1 MKKVHVGLAVL
12 FCLNVMGMEREKKEE
27 KNNWQQLIKEH
38 TPKLPAHIQKVKS
51 QVAAGSWV
59 KSARD
64 SCPDLLK
71 GWLSKGIE
79 AISGH
84 SQENIDGISFLN
96 RFFKQ
101 EETRTNAID
110 TFINAQTQDQG
121 QVDAICSVL
130 TAFETLQEQTL
141 QTLIPLMHQ
150 STLEQL
156 QQDKKLSQKEL
167 ADLVCQTNTIK
178 DEMYFSAVICNMMCT
193 LLFSE
198 MYETQ

>member
-1 MKKVHVGLAVL
+1 MKKIHVGLAVL
-12 FCLNVMGMEREKKEE
+12 FCLNVMGMERGKKI
-27 KNNWQQLIKEH
+27 NWKQLIEEH
-38 TPKLPAHIQKVKS
+38 KPKLSAHIQKVKS

-71 GWLSKGIE
+71 GWLSKSIE

-84 SQENIDGISFLN
+84 SQENIDGIAFLD

-110 TFINAQTQDQG
+110 IFINAQTQEQYQG
-121 QVDAICSVL
+121 QLNAICSVL

-150 STLEQL
+150 NTLEQL

-167 ADLVCQTNTIK
+167 ADLVCKTNTIK
-178 DEMYFSAVICNMMCT
+178 DEMYFRAVICNMMCT

-198 MYETQ
+198 VYETQ